1 MSNHK
6 RPPASLLFIFGGSGD
21 LNNRK
26 LSPALYNL
34 FIDGWMPEKFSI
46 VGLGRTPYSDTD
58 YRARLLKGIQ
68 EFSRRKG
75 EPNGHW
81 AEFSQNV
88 SYLQM
93 DAEKDADYQ
102 KIADLVKAK
111 EAEMGEHPNVIFY
124 LSVAPQLMPDIA
136 AKLGNL
142 NICSDPKCTRIV
154 IEKPFGHDLKSA
166 HELNELLMSK
176 FKEEQIY
183 RIDHYLGK
191 ETVQNILALRF
202 ANALFEPI
210 WNRNYI
216 EHVQITVAET
226 VGVEGRGGYYENSG
240 ALRDMV
246 QNHIL
251 QLICMIAMEAPV
263 SFEANEIRNKKVDV
277 LNAVRKIS
285 REEAHQYA
293 VRGQYS
299 EGWMKGEKVP
309 GYKQEKSVNPESAVD
324 TFAAVKFYI
333 DNWRWQDVP
342 FYVRTG
348 KRMNQ
353 KTSMITIQFRP
364 APNFAFP
371 PEAAETW
378 RSNRLTISI
387 QPEMDIRLRFQAK
400 RPGQSVT
407 LNPVDMIFSYEE
419 AFDGHEP
426 EAYETLLLDVMEG
439 NATLFMRADQVE
451 AAWKIIMPILETWE
465 TRSPVDFPN
474 YAPDS
479 WGPEDAEAL
488 IARDGH
494 NWITLPPAPKEKD
507 SARSKEPARSAE
519 TAKEPAKNPAAAS
532 NGEPAKD
539 KDKPKDKGKEKK

>member
-1 MSNHK
+1 MQNHK

-21 LNNRK
+21 LNHRK

-34 FIDGWMPEKFSI
+34 FIDEWMPEKFGI
-46 VGLGRTPYSDTD
+46 VGIGRRPYDD
-58 YRARLLKGIQ
+58 NGYRGHLLDGIKQ
-68 EFSRRKG
+68 FSRRK
-75 EPNGHW
+75 EEQNGKW
-81 AEFSQNV
+81 AEFSKHV

-93 DAEKDADYQ
+93 DAEKEEEYQ
-102 KIADLVKAK
+102 KIAEIVKEK
-111 EAEMGEHPNVIFY
+111 EKEYGEHPNVIFY
-124 LSVAPQLMPDIA
+124 MAVAPQLVPDIA
-136 AKLGNL
+136 SKLGPL
-142 NICSDPKCTRIV
+142 NICADTKCTRIV
-154 IEKPFGHDLKSA
+154 VEKPFGHDLDSA
-166 HELNELLMSK
+166 HELNKLLSTM
-176 FKEEQIY
+176 FDEEQIY

-216 EHVQITVAET
+216 DHVQITAAET
-226 VGVEGRGGYYENSG
+226 VGVEGRGDYYEKSG

-251 QLICMIAMEAPV
+251 QLMCMIAMEAPV
-263 SFEANEIRNKKVDV
+263 SFDANEIRNKKVDV
-277 LNAVRKIS
+277 LNAIRKIS
-285 REEAHQYA
+285 KDDVHHYA

-309 GYKQEKSVNPESAVD
+309 GYRQEKNVSPNSNAD

-333 DNWRWQDVP
+333 DNWRWHDVP

-348 KRMNQ
+348 KHLHD
-353 KTSMITIQFRP
+353 KSSIITIEFKP
-364 APNFAFP
+364 APHYSFP
-371 PEAAETW
+371 AEAAETW
-378 RSNRLTISI
+378 RPNRLTISI

-400 RPGQSVT
+400 KPGQSMT
-407 LNPVDMIFSYEE
+407 LNPVDMIFSYND
-419 AFDGHEP
+419 AYDGNEP

-439 NATLFMRADQVE
+439 NATLFMRSDQVE
-451 AAWKIIMPILETWE
+451 ASWKIIMPILETWE
-465 TRSPVDFPN
+465 ARPPVDFPN

-494 NWITLPPAPKEKD
+494 NWVTLPPPHKE
-507 SARSKEPARSAE
+507 
-519 TAKEPAKNPAAAS
+519 
-532 NGEPAKD
+532 
-539 KDKPKDKGKEKK
+539 

>member
-1 MSNHK
+1 MANHK
-6 RPPASLLFIFGGSGD
+6 QPPASLLFIFGGSGD
-21 LNNRK
+21 LNYRK

-34 FIDGWMPEKFSI
+34 FIDEWMPEKFGI
-46 VGLGRTPYSDTD
+46 VGIGRSKYNDED
-58 YRARLLKGIQ
+58 YRKRLLDGIQ
-68 EFSRRKG
+68 QFSRRKG

-81 AEFSQNV
+81 DDFSRHV

-93 DAEKDADYQ
+93 DAENDADYQ
-102 KIADLVKAK
+102 KIADIVKNK
-111 EAEMGEHPNVIFY
+111 EAEFGEHPNVIFY

-136 AKLGNL
+136 KKLGAL
-142 NICSDPKCTRIV
+142 NICSDTKSTRIV

-166 HELNELLMSK
+166 HELNKSLTSM
-176 FKEEQIY
+176 FDEEQIY

-216 EHVQITVAET
+216 EHVQVTVAET

-277 LNAVRKIS
+277 LNAIRKIN

-309 GYKQEKSVNPESAVD
+309 GYKQEKSVNPDSPVD

-353 KTSMITIQFRP
+353 KTSIITIQFRP

-407 LNPVDMIFSYEE
+407 LNPVDMIFSYDQ

-451 AAWKIIMPILETWE
+451 AAWKIIMPILDAWE
-465 TRSPVDFPN
+465 TRPPVDFPN

-494 NWITLPPAPKEKD
+494 NWVTLPQAPPAQ
-507 SARSKEPARSAE
+507 
-519 TAKEPAKNPAAAS
+519 
-532 NGEPAKD
+532 
-539 KDKPKDKGKEKK
+539 